1 MYLAAG
7 ITALLIG
14 PIAYQFLHGLA
25 RIRRAL
31 DLAVTGV
38 ITALALLILW
48 DTGETGGWLA
58 VAFALAGLAGPLAAE
73 ALLHRERGVHTAT
86 LVVGVAGLLLH
97 SAADGAALLSG
108 HLGHHE
114 TLSLAVVLH
123 NVPAGLAIWWL
134 VQTNVS
140 TRAAVLVL
148 GLLAAATVAGYF
160 AASAVASVASEAEFA
175 WLQAFVAGSLLHLTY
190 HRLRHGHNGHA
201 SNGHEHHGH
210 GDSRHRH

>member
-14 PIAYQFLHGLA
+14 PVAYQFLHGLA
-25 RIRRAL
+25 RIRHGL

-38 ITALALLILW
+38 ITALAILILW
-48 DTGETGGWLA
+48 DTAEPGGWPVA
-58 VAFALAGLAGPLAAE
+58 AFALVGLAGPLAAE
-73 ALLHRERGVHTAT
+73 ALLHRERGVHAVT
-86 LVVGVAGLLLH
+86 LAVGVGGLLLH

-114 TLSLAVVLH
+114 ALSLAVVLH

-134 VQTNVS
+134 VHTNFG
-140 TRAAVLVL
+140 TRAAILVL

-190 HRLRHGHNGHA
+190 HRLRHGRGT
-201 SNGHEHHGH
+201 
-210 GDSRHRH
+210 HRHGSEHDGHHH

>member
-7 ITALLIG
+7 IVALLIG
-14 PIAYQFLHGLA
+14 PIAFQFLQGL
-25 RIRRAL
+25 RGLRRWL

-38 ITALALLILW
+38 ITALAVLILW
-48 DTGETGGWLA
+48 DTAETGGWLT
-58 VAFALAGLAGPLAAE
+58 VAFALAGLAGPLVAE
-73 ALLHRERGVHTAT
+73 GLLHRDRGVHAAT
-86 LVVGVAGLLLH
+86 LVIGVGGLLLH

-140 TRAAVLVL
+140 TRAAVIVL
-148 GLLAAATVAGYF
+148 ALLAAATVAGYL
-160 AASAVASVASEAEFA
+160 AASAVADVASEAEFA

-190 HRLRHGHNGHA
+190 HRLRHGHNGPDHA
-201 SNGHEHHGH
+201 GDGHLH
-210 GDSRHRH
+210 HRH